1 MAQIPIDEFM
11 RNQRAAA
18 IAIAQSV
25 LPIVLQAEMARVNQ
39 ECLVKDDYTGGT
51 AAIDLPDAHDVA
63 RYAIEIGTEFIQQA
77 QQLLDAPVPGM
88 TGTS

>member
-1 MAQIPIDEFM
+1 MTQIPIDELI
-11 RNQRAAA
+11 RNQRANA

-39 ECLVKDDYTGGT
+39 ECLVKDDYAGVAPGV
-51 AAIDLPDAHDVA
+51 DLPDAHDVA
-63 RYAIEIGTEFIQQA
+63 RYALEIGAEFIQQA
-77 QQLLDAPVPGM
+77 QQLLDAPVPGL

>member
-1 MAQIPIDEFM
+1 MTQIPIDEFM

-18 IAIAQSV
+18 IAVAQSV
-25 LPIVLQAEMARVNQ
+25 LPIVLQGEMARLNH
-39 ECLVKDDYTGGT
+39 EGLTKDDYAGAA

-63 RYAIEIGTEFIQQA
+63 RYALEIGTEFIQQA
-77 QQLLDAPVPGM
+77 QQLLDAPVPGL